1 MNLTLF
7 WREGKTKG
15 GREKERKKKKKNL
28 RVHYVHPKDEVLTTN
43 VNDSMD
49 AGGMGAADVTQTSEQ
64 VKSREVL
71 TKHWF
76 KEP

>member
-1 MNLTLF
+1 
-7 WREGKTKG
+7 
-15 GREKERKKKKKNL
+15 
-28 RVHYVHPKDEVLTTN
+28 
-43 VNDSMD
+43 MD